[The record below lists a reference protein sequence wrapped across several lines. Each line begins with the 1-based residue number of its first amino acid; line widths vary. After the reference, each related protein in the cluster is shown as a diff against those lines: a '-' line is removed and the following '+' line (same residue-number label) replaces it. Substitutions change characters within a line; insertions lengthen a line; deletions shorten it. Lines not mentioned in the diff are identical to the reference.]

1 MSDTLLTKLES
12 GVFTLTFNRP
22 EKKNAFTVAMYEA
35 AAYALR
41 QAETDANV
49 RVVLLTGAGGVFTAG
64 NDIGDFMENPPAGE
78 DSAVFRFLRALVDAP
93 KPVLAAVDGPAV
105 GIGTTMLLHCDYV
118 VASERARFNMPFVQ
132 LGLCAEGASSLLLPR
147 GAGTV
152 LASELLLFGE
162 PFDAATALRAGI
174 INKVVPAANLQEVAT
189 ERASALASRPAE
201 AVRVTKRLM
210 REPLRAEVHATL
222 AREGA
227 EFIQRLQST
236 EAQEAFMAFMS
247 RGGKK

>member
-1 MSDTLLTKLES
+1 
-12 GVFTLTFNRP
+12 
-22 EKKNAFTVAMYEA
+22 
-35 AAYALR
+35 
-41 QAETDANV
+41 
-49 RVVLLTGAGGVFTAG
+49 
-64 NDIGDFMENPPAGE
+64 
-78 DSAVFRFLRALVDAP
+78 
-93 KPVLAAVDGPAV
+93 
-105 GIGTTMLLHCDYV
+105 
-118 VASERARFNMPFVQ
+118 
-132 LGLCAEGASSLLLPR
+132 
-147 GAGTV
+147 
-152 LASELLLFGE
+152 
-162 PFDAATALRAGI
+162 
-174 INKVVPAANLQEVAT
+174 VVPAANLQEVAT

>member
-12 GVFTLTFNRP
+12 GVLTLTFNRP
-22 EKKNAFTVAMYEA
+22 EKKNAFTHDMYEA
-35 AAYALR
+35 ATNALR
-41 QAETDANV
+41 QAEGNADV
-49 RVVLLTGAGGVFTAG
+49 RVVLMTGAGGVFTAG
-64 NDIGDFMENPPAGE
+64 NDIGDFMEHPPSGE

-147 GAGTV
+147 MAGYA

-174 INKVVPAANLQEVAT
+174 VNKVVPAASLQEVAA
-189 ERASALASRPAE
+189 ERASTLASRPAE
-201 AVRVTKRLM
+201 AVRVTKHLV
-210 REPLRAEVHATL
+210 REPLRAETRATL
-222 AREGA
+222 ALEGA
-227 EFIQRLQST
+227 EFVKRLQST

-247 RGGKK
+247 RGSKK